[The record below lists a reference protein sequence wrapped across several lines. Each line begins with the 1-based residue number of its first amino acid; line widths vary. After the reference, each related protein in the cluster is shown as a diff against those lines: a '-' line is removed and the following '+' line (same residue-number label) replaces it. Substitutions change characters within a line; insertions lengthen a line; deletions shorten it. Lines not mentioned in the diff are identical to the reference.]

1 MRTNGKESRV
11 EPDLPSAQRVLAE
24 QPFSVLL
31 GTRLA
36 AFEETSTILEID
48 LRERH
53 RQQHGFAHGGVISYL
68 VDNAI
73 SFAAG
78 TVLGPDLVT
87 AGISVEYVSPGVGAL
102 LRAEA
107 CVVSHSSHSA
117 IMRCDVTAHDNH
129 DDHRG
134 PGRLCAVGHGRAL
147 TRPSQQ
153 PLGSVR

>member
-1 MRTNGKESRV
+1 M
-11 EPDLPSAQRVLAE
+11 EPDLSSAQRVLAE

-31 GTRLA
+31 GTRVA
-36 AFEETSTILEID
+36 AYTEASTILEIA

-73 SFAAG
+73 TFAAG

-87 AGISVEYVSPGVGAL
+87 AGISVEYVHPGVGAL

-107 CVVSHSSHSA
+107 RVVGHSSHSA
-117 IMRCDVTAHDNH
+117 VMRCDVTAHD
-129 DDHRG
+129 DHGG
-134 PGRLCAVGHGRAL
+134 PGRLCAIGHGRAL
-147 TRPSQQ
+147 TGRSNHPV
-153 PLGSVR
+153 GGVR